1 MRHRGLVLDAR
12 RAKSTPRERRPPSRG
27 RPWSRPPGARRRT
40 GTLPVLGRPWAPAG
54 PGGSRGRVGVGRR
67 RRRRGGSAAMPET
80 VAVGSHP
87 VEATTPAGG
96 DGVAIEV
103 PDLRKHGGEVRVLG
117 LDPGRHR
124 PALEPR
130 IGIVLQSIGVE
141 PYLTVAG
148 TVRMCARYY
157 PHPRPVDAVART
169 VGLDDL
175 ATGGSTASRAAR
187 SAGPAW
193 PSPSSATP
201 SCCCST
207 SRPPAS
213 TRPPGGRRGT
223 RSGASPRSARPSCC
237 PASSSPSATGSPTGS
252 CGEDLTDPAL
262 RRRHPGRV
270 PRHPVRLVR
279 RRVVAGWG
287 LAGAGIAARF
297 STWEPHAG

>member
-1 MRHRGLVLDAR
+1 
-12 RAKSTPRERRPPSRG
+12 
-27 RPWSRPPGARRRT
+27 
-40 GTLPVLGRPWAPAG
+40 
-54 PGGSRGRVGVGRR
+54 
-67 RRRRGGSAAMPET
+67 MPET

-103 PDLRKHGGEVRVLG
+103 PDLRKHGGEVRAVDSVDLTVRTGEIFALLGPNGAGKTTAVEMLEGYRRRDGGEIRVLG

-287 LAGAGIAARF
+287 LAGAGIAAPF
-297 STWEPHAG
+297 STWSHTPVERWPHPDRCLPTSSQI